1 MAAILRLDRV
11 PIRSYSFAMPPRP
24 SRNLDRALLAA
35 GRELLPARG
44 CAGLSIREVAEAAGV
59 NLGMFHYHF
68 KTREAFLRALLQ
80 SMYEEM
86 FSQLTVQRSE
96 EGWSAVERLR
106 AALRFLGRF
115 LRANRPMLARVM
127 ADALCGDAIAR
138 EFLAANMPRHLGV
151 MHALVQLGQAAGE
164 IKPMP
169 VPQALGFCAGSLA
182 MPIIFGG
189 AVVASGALGREGSR
203 AVESALL
210 SDEAID
216 ARIELAL
223 GAIRAAKP
231 GETPP
236 AKRKPGTRPAVPRKA
251 RKTR

>member
-1 MAAILRLDRV
+1 
-11 PIRSYSFAMPPRP
+11 MPPRP

-35 GRELLPARG
+35 GRELLPTRG

-68 KTREAFLRALLQ
+68 KSREAFLRALLQ
-80 SMYEEM
+80 SMYEDM
-86 FSQLTVQRSE
+86 FSQLTFQRSDARGPTE
-96 EGWSAVERLR
+96 NLR

-115 LRANRPMLARVM
+115 LRANRPILARVM
-127 ADALCGDAIAR
+127 ADALCGDPIAL
-138 EFLAANMPRHLGV
+138 EFLRTNLPRHLGV
-151 MHALVQLGQAAGE
+151 MHALVLLGQAAGE
-164 IKPMP
+164 LKPMP

-189 AVVASGALGREGSR
+189 AVVASGALPKAGSH
-203 AVESALL
+203 ALEAALL

-223 GAIRAAKP
+223 GAIRTNTEPAAKP
-231 GETPP
+231 GARAT
-236 AKRKPGTRPAVPRKA
+236 RGRPAAPRKKKEK
-251 RKTR
+251 R

>member
-1 MAAILRLDRV
+1 M
-11 PIRSYSFAMPPRP
+11 PRP

-44 CAGLSIREVAEAAGV
+44 CAGLSIREVADAASV

-68 KTREAFLRALLQ
+68 KTREAFLRTLLQ

-86 FSQLTVQRSE
+86 FSQLTVQRDAA
-96 EGWSAVERLR
+96 WSALENLR

-115 LRANRPMLARVM
+115 LRANRPILARVM
-127 ADALCGDAIAR
+127 ADALCGDPIAL
-138 EFLAANMPRHLGV
+138 EFLRLNMPRHLGH
-151 MHALVQLGQAAGE
+151 MHQLIELGQKEGA

-189 AVVASGALGREGSR
+189 AVAASGALGKAGSKMLT
-203 AVESALL
+203 ESLL
-210 SDEAID
+210 TDAAID
-216 ARIELAL
+216 ERIELAL
-223 GAIRAAKP
+223 AAISIPAAAARDKTATR
-231 GETPP
+231 G
-236 AKRKPGTRPAVPRKA
+236 RKK
-251 RKTR
+251 

>member
-1 MAAILRLDRV
+1 
-11 PIRSYSFAMPPRP
+11 MPPRP

-35 GRELLPARG
+35 GRELLPTRG

-68 KTREAFLRALLQ
+68 KSREAFLRSLLQ

-86 FSQLTVQRSE
+86 FSQLTFQ
-96 EGWSAVERLR
+96 GSADWGPRDNLR
-106 AALRFLGRF
+106 AAMRFLGRF
-115 LRANRPMLARVM
+115 LRANRPILSRVM
-127 ADALCGDAIAR
+127 ADALCGDPIAI
-138 EFLAANMPRHLGV
+138 EFLRTNLPRHLGV
-151 MHALVQLGQAAGE
+151 MHALVAQGQALGE
-164 IKPMP
+164 IKAMP

-189 AVVASGALGREGSR
+189 AVVAGGALGKEGSR
-203 AVESALL
+203 ALEGAVL

-223 GAIRAAKP
+223 AAISTAKP
-231 GETPP
+231 PLARKP
-236 AKRKPGTRPAVPRKA
+236 VARARSAAKRKKKDP
-251 RKTR
+251 